1 MGVFIKEGFTPAQC
15 AVLLGNLFLKM
26 ASPSF
31 GEWEPRRL
39 GMRIM
44 RDKMV

>member
-31 GEWEPRRL
+31 GEWEPGGLVMGITRV
-39 GMRIM
+39 
-44 RDKMV
+44 KMV